1 MTPHSHWIRNYTPF
15 RTPIRL
21 ANDLIVYSAGIGSV
35 RFVPTIRGK
44 KMRVVEFTRV
54 LHVPDLR
61 TNLLSI
67 LYLTRHKQFTVVIDA
82 HEMTFKRDNTLLFT
96 AQINENNAAF
106 LDGATDANSES
117 ASYISTLPIDISLW
131 HRRLAHHDYNSVRG
145 MISKNLVTGIDI
157 KSNQAPDP
165 VCEPCL
171 SGKMNANPFPS
182 STTRASKPLELI
194 HTDLHGPFK
203 VRTVSGYR
211 YWITFIDDFT
221 RFRAVMF
228 LKSKDQAFN
237 AFQRYKAYAENHLG
251 AKIQCMRID
260 KGGEYMSNQFI
271 NYMLD
276 HGITRQYTVRA
287 RPQQNGVAERANRT
301 IEKNVVAIPAES
313 RLPPSFLGQA
323 VAAYVHIWN
332 RCSTT
337 SLTSKT
343 PYELWHRKKPDVS
356 HLRVWGC
363 TAYVH
368 VQKDKRTGIGSHM
381 EKCVFVGYPD
391 GYKGWTFYN
400 PTTKRTVISVTNIS
414 VKSSSDSSITS
425 PYLPVISRTFPSFP
439 HLLDESP
446 YFHHSARPLRISP
459 AALCFCQPSLF
470 SLLSP
475 FNCSR
480 SRHYYSIIT
489 PASYSSFV
497 ITQPLSNL
505 TNLPLLVIFTI
516 FII

>member
-1 MTPHSHWIRNYTPF
+1 MALQTQIQ
-15 RTPIRL
+15 
-21 ANDLIVYSAGIGSV
+21 
-35 RFVPTIRGK
+35 
-44 KMRVVEFTRV
+44 
-54 LHVPDLR
+54 
-61 TNLLSI
+61 NL
-67 LYLTRHKQFTVVIDA
+67 QA
-82 HEMTFKRDNTLLFT
+82 
-96 AQINENNAAF
+96 
-106 LDGATDANSES
+106 
-117 ASYISTLPIDISLW
+117 TLPIDISLW

-211 YWITFIDDFT
+211 YWSTFIDDFT

-260 KGGEYMSNQFI
+260 KGGEYMSNEFI

-301 IEKNVVAIPAES
+301 IEEDVVAMLAES

-323 VAAYVHIWN
+323 VASYVHIWN

-337 SLTSKT
+337 SLASKT
-343 PYELWHRKKPDVS
+343 PYELWHRKTPDVS

-391 GYKGWTFYN
+391 GYKGWMFYN
-400 PTTKRTVISVTNIS
+400 PTTKRTVISERAEFDERYCPGLKHTPLTPEPFEPPPS
-414 VKSSSDSSITS
+414 TPFTPGSDSGGDDEPDINPTQDS
-425 PYLPVISRTFPSFP
+425 PKIV
-439 HLLDESP
+439 
-446 YFHHSARPLRISP
+446 
-459 AALCFCQPSLF
+459 
-470 SLLSP
+470 
-475 FNCSR
+475 
-480 SRHYYSIIT
+480 
-489 PASYSSFV
+489 PASLE
-497 ITQPLSNL
+497 PLPND
-505 TNLPLLVIFTI
+505 
-516 FII
+516 